1 MKKLVTVILLYAAY
15 ALFAFF
21 SAYFTAT
28 SLSLNLMQGTAFWL
42 IFVMVFVIAL
52 LAGFCLTEFIKQLQ
66 SPTPSK
72 AVTALTLIGF
82 ILFWGVSFATNVH
95 YFFVQ
100 KHGYTVLN
108 QELVACKTYLEANTK
123 KTRLKFEGEREALKQ
138 SRTASI
144 ETQREEFHR
153 ELEETKDTGFG
164 PDCIYILQGIENE
177 LTSDKETYKDPN
189 TYVVYD
195 EKRDAGFKGKGRGSQ
210 YDQRAKNERNMIY
223 STFAPRIQENLN
235 KKLAAYD
242 AYYNRKIAENDQWG
256 DLLTVAYNLEEKDM
270 PEVMQDG
277 SVQAYY
283 GYYGKQNGA
292 LVDKMPQDFNES
304 CVEYKTKTKTDGQ
317 GNDVQVKKMESYIVY
332 PSKHMFDTFTVWND
346 ILKGYTPG
354 YMRIIQWILLSL
366 LVDVVAFI
374 LFYLARKQSTNPF

>member
-1 MKKLVTVILLYAAY
+1 MRLIVSDLHYISPTIFVYY
-15 ALFAFF
+15 TLFAFF

-42 IFVMVFVIAL
+42 IFVMVFVIAV

-66 SPTPSK
+66 SPMPSK

-123 KTRLKFEGEREALKQ
+123 ETKLKIEAERDALKQ
-138 SRTASI
+138 ARTASI
-144 ETQREEFHR
+144 TTKLEAFSR
-153 ELEETKDTGFG
+153 ELEELKEKGFAG
-164 PDCIYILQGIENE
+164 DCILILKGIEDEFN
-177 LTSDKETYKDPN
+177 LDKETYKDQN
-189 TYVVYD
+189 TYVIYD
-195 EKRDAGFKGKGRGSQ
+195 DERDAGYRGKGKT
-210 YDQRAKNERNMIY
+210 KNERNAIY
-223 STFAPRIQENLN
+223 TTFSTRVIESLK
-235 KKLAAYD
+235 KKLSVYD
-242 AYYNRKIAENDQWG
+242 AFYNRKISENDQWG

-270 PEVMQDG
+270 PEVLQDG

-374 LFYLARKQSTNPF
+374 LFYLARRQSSNPF